1 MTTRENV
8 IDGYGI
14 DPITFEVLRSAYT
27 NISREMG
34 ETMMRTAYS
43 AIFNEGRDFSCG
55 ILDVNGEMLAQ
66 AEHCPVHLGSMPYT
80 AEWALDEIGVE
91 SIEPGDVILQNDPFR
106 RGTHLTDFLMMKP
119 VAIDG
124 ELLAFPATR
133 AHVIDVG
140 GAAPGG
146 FSGTAASIYEEG
158 IRMPPVRWFKAGEE
172 DEEITKILM
181 SNVRLNDVQRGDYEA
196 MLASLNTAERRLE
209 ELVEEY
215 GQETVTRS
223 FEAVK
228 DVSEQ
233 LMRLELT
240 EMPDGTYR
248 FVDYLDDDG
257 HTAERIRIEA
267 TVEIDADSAVV
278 DYTGSDPQVTGPV
291 NATYGI
297 TASSTYNGFLQ
308 VTDRDVPANH
318 GAFRPVDLVAPEGTI
333 VNAEPP
339 APTFSGNTETSV
351 RIVDV
356 VLGALARALP
366 EEVPAGCYGHNA
378 NLTSGGV
385 DPEND
390 EEYVWYYYRGGGY
403 GGMRDRDG
411 YDAVQAYISNAS
423 NQPVEIFE
431 EKYPWLVETYRLH
444 EGAVGAGKHRGGL
457 GTVLRFELRRG
468 EATVSGTGDRSVTP
482 PYGVSGGD
490 PGGRSH
496 YKIRRSDEEKL
507 RSVTEHG
514 SDSPTKFGNIPMSEG
529 DVVEVATSGGGGYGD
544 PTERDPEV
552 VRRDVENGY
561 ISRATATE
569 DYGVVL
575 TREGDDLVVDE
586 AATADRR
593 DEIRRTREA
602 LADIDRGVTARD
614 SE

>member
-1 MTTRENV
+1 MTETNRQQNV
-8 IDGYGI
+8 IDTFGI

-55 ILDVNGEMLAQ
+55 ILDIDGEMIAQ

-80 AEWALDEIGVE
+80 AEWALNEIGIE
-91 SIEPGDVILQNDPFR
+91 NIEPGDVILQNDPFR
-106 RGTHLTDFLMMKP
+106 RGTHLPDFLIMKA

-124 ELLAFPATR
+124 DLPAFPATR

-140 GAAPGG
+140 GASPGG
-146 FSGTAASIYEEG
+146 FSGTASSIFEEG
-158 IRMPPVRWFKAGEE
+158 LRMPPVRWFKAGEE

-181 SNVRLNDVQRGDYEA
+181 SNIRLNDVQRGDYEA

-215 GQETVTRS
+215 GADTVMES
-223 FEAVK
+223 FDAVK

-233 LMRLELT
+233 MMRLEI
-240 EMPDGTYR
+240 EDIPDGTYE
-248 FVDYLDDDG
+248 FEDYMDDDG
-257 HTAERIRIEA
+257 HSTDPIRIDA
-267 TVEIDADSAVV
+267 TIEVNGDSAVV
-278 DYTGSDPQVTGPV
+278 DYTGSDPQTKGPI
-291 NATYGI
+291 NSTYGI

-318 GAFRPVDLVAPEGTI
+318 GAFRPIELVAPEGTI

-356 VLGALARALP
+356 VLGALMQAIP
-366 EEVPAGCYGHNA
+366 GEIPAGCYGHNA

-385 DPEND
+385 DPESD

-403 GGMRDRDG
+403 GGNRDRDG
-411 YDAVQAYISNAS
+411 YNAVQAYISNAS

-431 EKYPWLVETYRLH
+431 NKYPWMIEEYNLNEDS
-444 EGAVGAGKHRGGL
+444 VGAGTHRGGL
-457 GTVLRFELRRG
+457 GTTLRFRLRRG
-468 EATVSGTGDRSVTP
+468 EATISGTGDRCVIP
-482 PYGVSGGD
+482 PYGVFGGTH
-490 PGGRSH
+490 GGRSH
-496 YKIRRSDEEKL
+496 YKIRRSDEDEL

-514 SDSPTKFGNIPMSEG
+514 AISPSKFGNIPMSEG
-529 DVVEVATSGGGGYGD
+529 DVVEVATGGGGGYGD
-544 PTERDPEV
+544 PLDRDPDRV
-552 VRRDVENGY
+552 LSDVENGY
-561 ISRATATE
+561 ISRESAKSQ
-569 DYGVVL
+569 YGVVI
-575 TREGDDLVVDE
+575 EGEPGDQSVDE
-586 AATADRR
+586 EATAARR
-593 DEIRRTREA
+593 EDVRESRDP
-602 LADIDRGVTARD
+602 LSDIDRDVD
-614 SE
+614 C

>member
-1 MTTRENV
+1 MSTRENV
-8 IDGYGI
+8 IDHYDI

-55 ILDVNGEMLAQ
+55 ILDVNGKMLAQ

-80 AEWALDEIGVE
+80 AEWAIDEIGIE
-91 SIEPGDVILQNDPFR
+91 NIEPGDVILQNDPFR
-106 RGTHLTDFLMMKP
+106 RGTHLTDFLIMKA

-124 ELLAFPATR
+124 DLLAFPATR

-158 IRMPPVRWFKAGEE
+158 IRIPPVRWFKAGEE
-172 DEEITKILM
+172 DEEITSILM
-181 SNVRLNDVQRGDYEA
+181 SNVRLSDVQRGDYEA

-215 GQETVTRS
+215 GRESVAQS

-233 LMRLELT
+233 LMRLELA
-240 EMPDGTYR
+240 EMPDGTYE
-248 FVDYLDDDG
+248 FADYLDDDG

-267 TVEIDADSAVV
+267 TVEIDGDSAVV
-278 DYTGSDPQVTGPV
+278 DYTGSDQQTKGPI

-351 RIVDV
+351 RIVDI
-356 VLGALARALP
+356 VLGALTQALP
-366 EEVPAGCYGHNA
+366 EETPAACYGHNA

-385 DPEND
+385 DPESG

-403 GGMRDRDG
+403 GGMCDKDG
-411 YDAVQAYISNAS
+411 YDAIQAYISNAS
-423 NQPVEIFE
+423 NQPIEIFE
-431 EKYPWLVETYRLH
+431 KKYPWLIEEYSLY
-444 EGAVGAGKHRGGL
+444 EDAVGAGKHRGGL
-457 GTVLRFELRRG
+457 GTVLRFRLRRG
-468 EATVSGTGDRSVTP
+468 EATISGTGDRSVTP
-482 PYGVSGGD
+482 PYGVFGGD

-496 YKIRRSDEEKL
+496 YKIRRSDEEEL
-507 RSVTEHG
+507 RSVIEHG
-514 SDSPTKFGNIPMSEG
+514 SVSATKFGNIPMSEG
-529 DVVEVATSGGGGYGD
+529 DVIEVATSGGGGYGD
-544 PTERDPEV
+544 PLERDPEA
-552 VRRDVENGY
+552 VRDDVENGY
-561 ISRATATE
+561 ISQTTAAE

-575 TREGDDLVVDE
+575 THEGGTVTIDE
-586 AATADRR
+586 ETTANRR
-593 DEIRRTREA
+593 AEIRQTREP
-602 LADIDRGVTARD
+602 LSDINRGVTNRD
-614 SE
+614 P